1 MPSIAVMPRQGSFA
15 LAFFGRVRKVQA
27 AFALLVGRKSFA
39 LQRILEALLVI
50 LPGISLFFRSG
61 CLGTLPNSYCRATS
75 AFGVV
80 QVTQL
85 HSKAKTGA
93 VLTFDTGDARPEHGS
108 ISARLALV
116 CLFWLAS
123 GRRSWRPSF
132 GTSGSSRSGR

>member
-1 MPSIAVMPRQGSFA
+1 VPSIAVMPRQGSFA

-27 AFALLVGRKSFA
+27 SAFALLVGRKSFA

-50 LPGISLFFRSG
+50 LPGISLFFRSS

-93 VLTFDTGDARPEHGS
+93 VLTFDTGDARLGTGPLVQDS
-108 ISARLALV
+108 LWSFILACVGATELETV
-116 CLFWLAS
+116 LWDF
-123 GRRSWRPSF
+123 RE
-132 GTSGSSRSGR
+132 